1 MVLPTVKQLRFLVA
15 LDEHRHF
22 GRAAE
27 SCCLSQSAFSLAI
40 KDLESRLGIRLVD
53 RTNRSVIFT
62 DTGHAV
68 AEQARRCL
76 AEMDVLIRMAES
88 QQEPLSGHLTLGVI
102 PTIAPFFL
110 PLVLPA
116 VYREFPDL
124 QLYLREEKTLD
135 VHEQLLQGRL
145 DLILVALPFEL
156 KHVVTMPLF
165 REPFLLACR
174 HDSRWLNGD
183 DGSPDVQA
191 LPAESVLL
199 LDDGHCLREHALQA
213 CRFRD
218 SEQVSRFSATSLQTL
233 LQMVAAD
240 LGVTFIPAM
249 ARHASLPASIRLFE
263 LPDSG
268 GREIALAWRK
278 GSSRD
283 EEFRLF
289 GELLRSCGEQ
299 CRHIVAG

>member
-1 MVLPTVKQLRFLVA
+1 MSLPTVKQLRFLVA
-15 LDEHRHF
+15 LDEYHHF

-27 SCCLSQSAFSLAI
+27 SCYLSQSAFSLAI
-40 KDLESRLGIRLVD
+40 KDLETRLGARLVD

-62 DTGHAV
+62 DIGHSV
-68 AEQARRCL
+68 VDQARRCL
-76 AEMDVLIRMAES
+76 AEMDALVRMAENR
-88 QQEPLSGHLTLGVI
+88 QEPLSGRLTLGVI

-124 QLYLREEKTLD
+124 QLYLREDKTLA
-135 VHEQLLQGRL
+135 VHEQLLQGKL
-145 DLILVALPFEL
+145 DLMLVALPFEL

-165 REPFLLACR
+165 KDPFLLACR
-174 HDSRWLNGD
+174 HDSRWLTSSGEN
-183 DGSPDVQA
+183 PDVQS

-218 SEQVSRFSATSLQTL
+218 TERISRFSATSLQTL

-240 LGVTFIPAM
+240 LGVTFIPCM
-249 ARHASLPASIRLFE
+249 ARHASLPANIKVFDM
-263 LPDSG
+263 PDTD

-278 GSSRD
+278 GSGRE

-289 GELLRSCGEQ
+289 GELLKSC
-299 CRHIVAG
+299 R